1 MTTLP
6 PKQLTMVTDQ
16 ETIRNLP
23 EVPLPHGYVLRSY
36 RSGDE
41 NSWAATLQE
50 CGFEKWNEAEVLAY
64 LEDPERREGS
74 RVVEHHGRVVAATF
88 ASRIPSFSP
97 DSAHIP
103 SPAEVDLHNTDRQHS
118 GRQIHPTAQLP
129 APSGFRLSPER
140 RWLCTAPAERE
151 RVRVRTQ
158 GVLDFVVTHPDHRSR
173 GLGRATCTAVSKFFI
188 DLGCKSVSLLTDDWR
203 LPAIYL
209 YLSLGFKPVMN
220 RIDMPERWATI
231 YKNLKETGRDHPN
244 P

>member
-41 NSWAATLQE
+41 NSWAATLQQ
-50 CGFEKWNEAEVLAY
+50 CGFEKWNEAEVSAY

-88 ASRIPSFSP
+88 ASRIPDISP

-103 SPAEVDLHNTDRQHS
+103 SPAKVDLHNPYRGSLASVVPRSPFVLRTFPPRA
-118 GRQIHPTAQLP
+118 GETLAFCKGPAQQ
-129 APSGFRLSPER
+129 
-140 RWLCTAPAERE
+140 E
-151 RVRVRTQ
+151 RVRPQ
-158 GVLDFVVTHPDHRSR
+158 GVLDFVVTHPGHRGR
-173 GLGRATCTAVSKFFI
+173 GLGRATCTAVSKFFV
-188 DLGCKSVSLLTDDWR
+188 DLGCNSVSLLTDDWR
-203 LPAIYL
+203 LPAIHL

-220 RIDMPERWATI
+220 RTDMPGRWATI
-231 YKNLKETGRDHPN
+231 YKNLKETGHDHSHP
-244 P
+244 

>member
-1 MTTLP
+1 MTSLP

-23 EVPLPHGYVLRSY
+23 EVPLPHGYLLRAY
-36 RSGDE
+36 LPGDE

-74 RVVEHHGRVVAATF
+74 RVVEHCGRVVAATF
-88 ASRIPSFSP
+88 ASRIPDLSP

-103 SPAEVDLHNTDRQHS
+103 SPAEVDLHNPYRGSLTSVVPR
-118 GRQIHPTAQLP
+118 
-129 APSGFRLSPER
+129 SPFVLRTFPPRAGET
-140 RWLCTAPAERE
+140 LAFCKGPAERA
-151 RVRVRTQ
+151 Q
-158 GVLDFVVTHPDHRSR
+158 GVLDFVVTHPDHRGR

-188 DLGCKSVSLLTDDWR
+188 DRDCTSISLKTDDWR
-203 LPAIYL
+203 LPAIHL

-220 RIDMPERWATI
+220 RTDMPERWATI
-231 YKNLKETGRDHPN
+231 YKNLKETGRDHTN